1 MMDGF
6 RTAEMLYGEQK
17 GMRRRGPHPGTPN
30 AADPATVLQRG
41 FSIRSVVSGG
51 DGSQG
56 ATGQSKTAERKSHWG
71 GNTISRGRTP
81 LSLRIVRSFVSP
93 ANPGKARRTRRS
105 FRRPRPASQE
115 TCHPRAW
122 CPHWG
127 GFPVASTEVVVA
139 TSCIRGS
146 LRPRRCRSVCTDRA
160 SIYSSRVFETCAA
173 GHLRQVWGL
182 GTP

>member
-1 MMDGF
+1 
-6 RTAEMLYGEQK
+6 MLSGEQK

-41 FSIRSVVSGG
+41 FSIRLVVERV
-51 DGSQG
+51 
-56 ATGQSKTAERKSHWG
+56 TGRRVRPARQ
-71 GNTISRGRTP
+71 NGRTEKP
-81 LSLRIVRSFVSP
+81 LGWQHDQPGQDASFSTNRPLLRVA

-105 FRRPRPASQE
+105 FRGSRPASQE

-139 TSCIRGS
+139 TFCIRGS
-146 LRPRRCRSVCTDRA
+146 FAPGRCRSVFADRA

-173 GHLRQVWGL
+173 GHPRVVWGA
-182 GTP
+182 GAP

>member
-1 MMDGF
+1 
-6 RTAEMLYGEQK
+6 MLSGEQK
-17 GMRRRGPHPGTPN
+17 GMRRRGPQPGTLN

-41 FSIRSVVSGG
+41 FSIRSAVSGG

-56 ATGQSKTAERKSHWG
+56 ATGLRQMAERKSHWG

-105 FRRPRPASQE
+105 FLGPRPASQE

-146 LRPRRCRSVCTDRA
+146 LSTRRCRSDFSGRA
-160 SIYSSRVFETCAA
+160 PAYLLCMLKACAA
-173 GHLRQVWGL
+173 DRLRAVEGH

>member
-1 MMDGF
+1 MDGF
-6 RTAEMLYGEQK
+6 RTAEMLSGEQK
-17 GMRRRGPHPGTPN
+17 GMRRRGPQPGTRN

-41 FSIRSVVSGG
+41 FSIRSAVSGG

-56 ATGQSKTAERKSHWG
+56 ATGQSKTQNGKATGVATRSAG
-71 GNTISRGRTP
+71 AGRLFFYESSA
-81 LSLRIVRSFVSP
+81 LSCRP
-93 ANPGKARRTRRS
+93 QNPGKARRTRRS

-146 LRPRRCRSVCTDRA
+146 LSTRRCRSVFSGRASFDISCMLKACATDRL
-160 SIYSSRVFETCAA
+160 CAVE
-173 GHLRQVWGL
+173 GHGN
-182 GTP
+182 P

>member
-1 MMDGF
+1 M
-6 RTAEMLYGEQK
+6 AEMLSGEQK
-17 GMRRRGPHPGTPN
+17 GMRRRGPQPGTRN

-41 FSIRSVVSGG
+41 LSMRSAVSGG

-56 ATGQSKTAERKSHWG
+56 AAGQSKTAKRKSHWG

-127 GFPVASTEVVVA
+127 FFPVASTEVVVA

-146 LRPRRCRSVCTDRA
+146 LSTRRCRSVFWGRASFDFSCMLKACTTDRLRA
-160 SIYSSRVFETCAA
+160 VE
-173 GHLRQVWGL
+173 GHGN
-182 GTP
+182 P

>member
-1 MMDGF
+1 
-6 RTAEMLYGEQK
+6 MLSGEQK
-17 GMRRRGPHPGTPN
+17 GMRRHGPQPGMPN

-41 FSIRSVVSGG
+41 FSIRSAVPGG

-56 ATGQSKTAERKSHWG
+56 ATGQSITAKRKSHWG

-81 LSLRIVRSFVSP
+81 LSLRIVRSFVLLV
-93 ANPGKARRTRRS
+93 NPGKVRRTRRS

-146 LRPRRCRSVCTDRA
+146 LSARRCRSVFSGRAWFDVSCMLEACATDRL
-160 SIYSSRVFETCAA
+160 CAVK
-173 GHLRQVWGL
+173 GH

>member
-1 MMDGF
+1 M
-6 RTAEMLYGEQK
+6 AEMLCGEQK
-17 GMRRRGPHPGTPN
+17 GMRRRGPQPGTPN

-41 FSIRSVVSGG
+41 FSIRSAVSRG

-56 ATGQSKTAERKSHWG
+56 ATGLWRTAERKSHWG

-81 LSLRIVRSFVSP
+81 LSLRIVRSFVLP
-93 ANPGKARRTRRS
+93 TNLGKARRTRRS

-146 LRPRRCRSVCTDRA
+146 LSTRRCRSVFTDRA
-160 SIYSSRVFETCAA
+160 SNCCSRVFETGAA
-173 GHLRQVWGL
+173 GHLRAVWGL

>member
-1 MMDGF
+1 
-6 RTAEMLYGEQK
+6 MLSGEQK
-17 GMRRRGPHPGTPN
+17 GMRRLGPQPGMPN

-41 FSIRSVVSGG
+41 FSIRSAVSGG
-51 DGSQG
+51 DGSQC
-56 ATGQSKTAERKSHWG
+56 ATGLSRTTGRKSHWG

-81 LSLRIVRSFVSP
+81 LSLRIVRSFVLP
-93 ANPGKARRTRRS
+93 RNPGKARRTRRS
-105 FRRPRPASQE
+105 FQRPRPASQE

-139 TSCIRGS
+139 TSSIRGP
-146 LRPRRCRSVCTDRA
+146 LRRRRCRSVISGRA
-160 SIYSSRVFETCAA
+160 SIYSSRVFETRAA
-173 GHLRQVWGL
+173 GQLRAIWGL

>member
-1 MMDGF
+1 MVS
-6 RTAEMLYGEQK
+6 GEQK
-17 GMRRRGPHPGTPN
+17 GMRRRGPQSGTRN

-41 FSIRSVVSGG
+41 FSIRSAFSGG
-51 DGSQG
+51 DGSQS
-56 ATGQSKTAERKSHWG
+56 ATGQSTTAERKSHWG

-93 ANPGKARRTRRS
+93 ANPGKARRIRRS
-105 FRRPRPASQE
+105 FQRPRPASQE

-146 LRPRRCRSVCTDRA
+146 LSTRRCRSVFADCA
-160 SIYSSRVFETCAA
+160 SSCCSRLFETCAI
-173 GHLRQVWGL
+173 GRLRASSGY